1 MNIQNV
7 KGSQSRL
14 SAAFTLVE
22 MITVVGII
30 ALLVALATPALVD
43 VIRATRLNSSGD
55 SLSNRLSLAQQ
66 SAVAKSNEV
75 EMRFYKYVDSGNPDA
90 SGEPLFYAYQ
100 VVDVPNGADPRALS
114 EVYYLDS
121 GIVLSALTKFSPM
134 LQTTAE
140 QTPDSTGKYLFKPAT
155 GLPPSSVK
163 YAAIRFYPDGSCRLL
178 TTASGSSGSTNATA
192 TATAYTVKPL
202 PESFLTVV
210 ESRSVNDSQAPNNFY
225 CLQLDF
231 YTGKVRTY
239 RP

>member
-7 KGSQSRL
+7 IRRPTRL

-66 SAVAKSNEV
+66 SAVARSNEV
-75 EMRFYKYVDSGNPDA
+75 EMRFYKYTDPTNPDA

-100 VVDVPNGADPRALS
+100 VVDVPNGADPRAIS

-134 LQTTAE
+134 MQTTTD
-140 QTPDSTGKYLFKPAT
+140 QRPDSTGNYLFKPAT
-155 GLPPSSVK
+155 GIPPASVR
-163 YAAIRFYPDGSCRLL
+163 YAALRFYPDGSCRLL
-178 TTASGSSGSTNATA
+178 TTANGSGSSANAS
-192 TATAYTVKPL
+192 ATAYTVKPL
-202 PESFLTVV
+202 PESYFTLV
-210 ESRSVNDSQAPNNFY
+210 EARTMNDSNTPNNFY